1 MKNIFKQTGLLVL
14 ILTFSMASSTAVN
27 AQTNDQELTYV
38 KVEVKGLACPF
49 CAYGLEKKLK
59 EEDGVK
65 SIKIDVEESINSL
78 IVRDISGK
86 TVLNLGVVNS
96 NYLDIAFLKEGVYIL
111 TISTDNFVGTA
122 KFIKH

>member
-65 SIKIDVEESINSL
+65 SIKIDVEEGLAYLTVIKSQKPTKETLEKIVTDAGFTPSSIVFSEKPFTMKDEN
-78 IVRDISGK
+78 
-86 TVLNLGVVNS
+86 
-96 NYLDIAFLKEGVYIL
+96 
-111 TISTDNFVGTA
+111 
-122 KFIKH
+122 

>member
-1 MKNIFKQTGLLVL
+1 MKNIFKQTGSLVL
-14 ILTFSMASSTAVN
+14 VLLFSIASSTAVN

-65 SIKIDVEESINSL
+65 SIKIDVEEGL
-78 IVRDISGK
+78 AYL
-86 TVLNLGVVNS
+86 TVLKS
-96 NYLDIAFLKEGVYIL
+96 QKPTKETLEKIVADAGFTPSSIVFSEKPF
-111 TISTDNFVGTA
+111 TFKNEN
-122 KFIKH
+122 